1 MTRTRSYS
9 QGPTNGY
16 WKRFGSTFGFNKVGL
31 DNSTCTDS
39 PGRGLG
45 DNLAF
50 QVDHD
55 YLKGGRINTRP
66 QFRNDY
72 FTADFR
78 DYYADS
84 CTFSGRP
91 LFPLI
96 TSYPGEQSSSAY
108 AAMAVART
116 TPNRPYVDMVQNV
129 LELGDL
135 PLLIKDAGDSLIK
148 GAGNEYLRY
157 QFGIKPLV
165 SDIGKLLYWS
175 ELVHRR
181 LDQIEK
187 LRQTGGYRKTVN
199 LDTLTATSSS
209 LNQTMQS
216 SGCFLSGTIDSIGSR
231 TIRGHVRYLPTV
243 DFRKYSQVEMLAMA
257 KRSVI
262 GLELNFSGLWE
273 GLPFT
278 WLIDWYTNIGDLLM
292 QTRNIV
298 PVSVQSVTLMRTTTT
313 DSRIGPLTDNIR
325 DFEGAHV
332 VKIREERYPA
342 SATLDAHLSLL
353 GAGQMGILASL
364 LAIKAKYSRKRRG

>member
-66 QFRNDY
+66 ANRNDY

-96 TSYPGEQSSSAY
+96 TSYPGEQSSAAY

-116 TPNRPYVDMVQNV
+116 TPNRPYVDVVQNV
-129 LELGDL
+129 LEIADL
-135 PLLIKDAGDSLIK
+135 PLLIKDVGDSLVK
-148 GAGNEYLRY
+148 GVANEYLRY

-165 SDIGKLLYWS
+165 NDIGKILYFS

-181 LDQIEK
+181 LDQLEDF
-187 LRQTGGYRKTVN
+187 RQRGGYRKTVT
-199 LDTLTATSSS
+199 LDTLTATASS

-216 SGCFLSGTIDSIGSR
+216 SGCFLSGTIDSVGQR
-231 TIRGHVRYLPTV
+231 TIRGHVRYVPNV
-243 DFRKYSQVEMLAMA
+243 DFRKFSQREMLAMA
-257 KRSVI
+257 RRSVI

-298 PVSVQSVTLMRTTTT
+298 PVSVQSVTLLRTTTT
-313 DSRIGPLTDNIR
+313 DSRIGPLTDNVR
-325 DFEGAHV
+325 DMEVAHV
-332 VKIREERYPA
+332 TKIRKERYPA
-342 SATLDAHLSLL
+342 SATLDAHLPLL

-364 LAIKAKYSRKRRG
+364 LALKAKYSRRR

>member
-16 WKRFGSTFGFNKVGL
+16 WKRFGSTFGFNNVGL

-96 TSYPGEQSSSAY
+96 TSYPGEQSSAAY

-116 TPNRPYVDMVQNV
+116 TPNRPYVDVVQNV
-129 LELGDL
+129 LEIADL
-135 PLLIKDAGDSLIK
+135 PLLIKDVGDSLVK
-148 GAGNEYLRY
+148 GVANEYLRY

-165 SDIGKLLYWS
+165 NDIGKILYFS

-181 LDQIEK
+181 LDQLEDF
-187 LRQTGGYRKTVN
+187 RQRGGYRKTVT
-199 LDTLTATSSS
+199 LDTLTATASS

-216 SGCFLSGTIDSIGSR
+216 SGCFLSGTIDSVGQR
-231 TIRGHVRYLPTV
+231 TIRGHVRYVPNV
-243 DFRKYSQVEMLAMA
+243 DFRKFSQREMLAMA
-257 KRSVI
+257 RRSVI

-298 PVSVQSVTLMRTTTT
+298 PVSVQSVTLLRTTTT
-313 DSRIGPLTDNIR
+313 DSRIGPLTDNVR
-325 DFEGAHV
+325 DMEVAHV
-332 VKIREERYPA
+332 TKIRKERYPA
-342 SATLDAHLSLL
+342 SATLDAHLPLL

-364 LAIKAKYSRKRRG
+364 LALKAKYSRRR